1 MTAAGSLKL
10 ILAAA
15 AAALFA
21 FPSPPASAQDYPTR
35 PVTVIVPFAP
45 GGATDNVARA
55 VTAKMR
61 DKLGQ
66 QIVIENRPGAGGAVG
81 AQHVARSRPDGYTLL
96 YWNSGFVTAPHLSQ
110 LQYDHLKDFE
120 PVALA
125 GSTPT
130 IISVHPNLPAK
141 NLTELIALAKS
152 KPGEINFGSSGLG
165 SSDHL
170 AVELLQSIAG
180 IKMTHVPYKGGS
192 PAAAAAVA
200 GEVQLLGL
208 SPGTVT
214 GQLRA
219 GQLRGLAVASE
230 RRLPSL
236 PDVPTSAESG
246 LPEYVVPIW
255 LGMWAPAGTPKPIV
269 AKLNEA
275 ARDALADEEVRK
287 TLANVGVEAVGS
299 SSDEFAAMVH
309 AESERWGKI
318 IREARITLQ

>member
-1 MTAAGSLKL
+1 
-10 ILAAA
+10 
-15 AAALFA
+15 
-21 FPSPPASAQDYPTR
+21 
-35 PVTVIVPFAP
+35 
-45 GGATDNVARA
+45 
-55 VTAKMR
+55 MR

-81 AQHVARSRPDGYTLL
+81 AQYVAKAKPDGYTLL

-130 IISVHPNLPAK
+130 IISVNPNVPAK
-141 NLTELIALAKS
+141 SLTELVALAKG

-170 AVELLQSIAG
+170 AVELLMSMTG
-180 IKMTHVPYKGGS
+180 IKMTHVPYMGGS

-246 LPEYVVPIW
+246 LPEYIVPIW

-269 AKLNEA
+269 AKLNDA
-275 ARDALADEEVRK
+275 ARDALRDEDVRK
-287 TLANVGVEAVGS
+287 ALANVGVEAVGS
-299 SSDEFAAMVH
+299 TSEEFAAMVRT
-309 AESERWGKI
+309 ESERWGKI
-318 IREARITLQ
+318 IREAGITLQ